1 MENIFTAKLD
11 IENRIGEDASNRTVS
26 NMFLKQLLH
35 ILDTF
40 DDDVSTLCVEL
51 RNLLSDDA
59 WNLDVIRWELA
70 RTPASFKVV
79 KTSRITLNGR
89 HERYVGL
96 KRGDYSIPLG
106 SKYMPD
112 SVRSLDEYQEGSP
125 IWCFCSKEQVQYF
138 RLPDMPCWHETDSL
152 VDWICDYVTIQA
164 GESSIQRETLTKK
177 ERIYRYIKANAT
189 ANSPVK
195 TRDIL
200 ALENISESY
209 TFDALRK
216 LEREGK
222 IECISQGL
230 YIAL

>member
-26 NMFLKQLLH
+26 NMFLKQLIH

-40 DDDVSTLCVEL
+40 GDDLSTLCVEL

-59 WNLDVIRWELA
+59 LDLETIRWELA
-70 RTPASFKVV
+70 RTPALFKVS
-79 KTSRITLNGR
+79 KTNRLTMSGR
-89 HERYVGL
+89 RESFVGL
-96 KRGDYSIPLG
+96 KRGDYTIPSG
-106 SKYMPD
+106 SPQIPD
-112 SVRSLDEYQEGSP
+112 SVGSLDKYHDGNF
-125 IWCFCSKEQVQYF
+125 IWCFCSEEQAQYF
-138 RLPDMPCWHETDSL
+138 QLPNIPYWNETDSL
-152 VDWICDYVTIQA
+152 VDWIDEYLLIQTGKPCIQA
-164 GESSIQRETLTKK
+164 ETPTKK

-189 ANSPVK
+189 VK

-209 TFDALRK
+209 TFHALRQ
-216 LEREGK
+216 LEREDK
-222 IECISQGL
+222 IECIRHGL